1 MIDDH
6 DSEMEKNAKDK
17 EILEKIFHFAPP
29 EEEVPQSWQAWRAG
43 ESNYKPFS
51 LQFRECHENMNVFLE
66 KCHVCG
72 HELLMCKKYGGQC
85 HSGKCSAARIAAD
98 ENKGD

>member
-1 MIDDH
+1 MDDK
-6 DSEMEKNAKDK
+6 EKEKDAKDR
-17 EILEKIFHFAPP
+17 ELLEKIFRLEP
-29 EEEVPQSWQAWRAG
+29 EQEPQSWQAWRAG

-51 LQFRECHENMNVFLE
+51 LQHRECHENMGVFLE

-85 HSGKCSAARIAAD
+85 RSGKCRATRIAVD
-98 ENKGD
+98 KNEGD

>member
-1 MIDDH
+1 M
-6 DSEMEKNAKDK
+6 MGNQEKEKDAKDK
-17 EILEKIFHFAPP
+17 ELLEKIFRLEP
-29 EEEVPQSWQAWRAG
+29 EQEPQSWQAWRAG

-51 LQFRECHENMNVFLE
+51 LQYRECHENMGVFLE

-85 HSGKCSAARIAAD
+85 RSGKCRATRIAVD
-98 ENKGD
+98 KNEGD

>member
-1 MIDDH
+1 MIDNQDK
-6 DSEMEKNAKDK
+6 EKDAKDK
-17 EILEKIFHFAPP
+17 ELLEKIFCFKEDT
-29 EEEVPQSWQAWRAG
+29 EEEPQSWKAWKSG

-51 LQFRECHENMNVFLE
+51 LQLRECTDNTDAFIE

-85 HSGKCSAARIAAD
+85 RSGKCREARI
-98 ENKGD
+98 